1 MPSFAHFLM
10 GHVKYHKVGINYFVN
25 CVRGKFLMFVD
36 LFRRYSSHVQDMVVG
51 QVMTAMAAIRT
62 VTIVTEGK
70 YIWYYM
76 YTVQQYG

>member
-1 MPSFAHFLM
+1 
-10 GHVKYHKVGINYFVN
+10 
-25 CVRGKFLMFVD
+25 MFVD